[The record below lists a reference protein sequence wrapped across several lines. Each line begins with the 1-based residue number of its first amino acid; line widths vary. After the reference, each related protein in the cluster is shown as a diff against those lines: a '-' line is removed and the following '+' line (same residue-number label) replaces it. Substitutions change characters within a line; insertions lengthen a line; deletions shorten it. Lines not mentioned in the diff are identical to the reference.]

1 MTRVLLVAVFGAVG
15 ATSRY
20 AIDGMVYDVWSGRF
34 PLGTFLINVAGSF
47 ALGILVAVTTERM
60 LLSPN
65 WRFALGI
72 GFLSAFTT
80 FSTYTYDTI
89 RLAESNQWG
98 LALLNA
104 FGSLAVGL
112 LAAFVGL
119 KVGRAI

>member
-1 MTRVLLVAVFGAVG
+1 MTRVLLVAAFGAVG

-20 AIDGMVYDVWSGRF
+20 AIDGLVSGIWSGRF
-34 PLGTFLINVAGSF
+34 PLGTFLINVTGSF

-60 LLSPN
+60 LLAPN

-119 KVGRAI
+119 KVGRAL

>member
-1 MTRVLLVAVFGAVG
+1 MTRILLVAAFGAVG

-20 AIDGMVYDVWSGRF
+20 AVDSLVSDIWSGRF
-34 PLGTFLINVAGSF
+34 PLGTFLINVSGSF
-47 ALGILVAVTTERM
+47 ALGVLVAVTTERM
-60 LLSPN
+60 MLAPN

-112 LAAFVGL
+112 VAAFVGL
-119 KVGRAI
+119 KVGRSI